1 METIFVFLVSKIID
15 GNSFVKFKFPSV
27 RIVTKTKLLFIPNG
41 IVKIQL
47 KKGKT
52 MKRYFILMVLVGLF
66 GVCSISAQT
75 KTDDDIN
82 VAYQNAKKG
91 IYWALENIP
100 GKKASL
106 DNDLISEDKLY
117 ASVKIN
123 REVNGVKVVSKGFYL
138 TNHVEITIYKSY
150 DTLKSE
156 GYNVPTGEW

>member
-1 METIFVFLVSKIID
+1 MKKYLILSFLIGV
-15 GNSFVKFKFPSV
+15 
-27 RIVTKTKLLFIPNG
+27 
-41 IVKIQL
+41 
-47 KKGKT
+47 
-52 MKRYFILMVLVGLF
+52 F
-66 GVCSISAQT
+66 GVCSLSAQT
-75 KTDDDIN
+75 KTEDDMN
-82 VAYQNAKKG
+82 LAYQNAKKG

-150 DTLKSE
+150 DILKSE

>member
-1 METIFVFLVSKIID
+1 M
-15 GNSFVKFKFPSV
+15 
-27 RIVTKTKLLFIPNG
+27 
-41 IVKIQL
+41 VKIHL
-47 KKGKT
+47 KKRKT
-52 MKRYFILMVLVGLF
+52 MKKYLILSFLIGVI
-66 GVCSISAQT
+66 GVCSLSAQT
-75 KTDDDIN
+75 KTEDDMN
-82 VAYQNAKKG
+82 LAYQNAKKG

-150 DTLKSE
+150 DILKSE

>member
-1 METIFVFLVSKIID
+1 MKSYLILSFLIGV
-15 GNSFVKFKFPSV
+15 
-27 RIVTKTKLLFIPNG
+27 
-41 IVKIQL
+41 
-47 KKGKT
+47 
-52 MKRYFILMVLVGLF
+52 F
-66 GVCSISAQT
+66 GVCSLSAQT
-75 KTDDDIN
+75 KTEDDMN
-82 VAYQNAKKG
+82 LAYQNAKKG

-106 DNDLISEDKLY
+106 DNDLIGEDKLY

>member
-1 METIFVFLVSKIID
+1 METNLSSDSFQLCDLSLKI
-15 GNSFVKFKFPSV
+15 
-27 RIVTKTKLLFIPNG
+27 KLLFIPKG
-41 IVKIQL
+41 MVKIHL
-47 KKGKT
+47 KKRKT
-52 MKRYFILMVLVGLF
+52 MKKYLILSFLIGVF
-66 GVCSISAQT
+66 GVCSLSAQT
-75 KTDDDIN
+75 KIEDDMN
-82 VAYQNAKKG
+82 LAYQNAKKG

-150 DTLKSE
+150 DILKSE